1 MWPTGLHTFLKRLRV
16 LMRIKVRHPLFD
28 YLFTFIVVCNTV
40 TLSLDAYG
48 VSAELEN
55 SLQTFGSYF
64 TYIFIYELGS
74 KIFALGPKKYLQD
87 DMNKLDGGVV
97 MMSIFELIYTRA
109 VSSGGGSS
117 LKTFKTL
124 KMLRTLRVFRI
135 LRLLR
140 KLKSMQTI
148 LQVMTKSYSSFI
160 YITMLL
166 FLFILIF
173 SLLGS

>member
-1 MWPTGLHTFLKRLRV
+1 
-16 LMRIKVRHPLFD
+16 
-28 YLFTFIVVCNTV
+28 
-40 TLSLDAYG
+40 
-48 VSAELEN
+48 
-55 SLQTFGSYF
+55 
-64 TYIFIYELGS
+64 LGS

-87 DMNKLDGGVV
+87 DMNKLDGSVV
-97 MMSIFELIYTRA
+97 MMSIFEKIYTQA

-173 SLLGS
+173 ALLGSQFFAGIFDNFPWYSELSK

>member
-1 MWPTGLHTFLKRLRV
+1 
-16 LMRIKVRHPLFD
+16 MRIKVRHPLYD
-28 YLFTFIVVCNTV
+28 YLFTFIVICNTI

-55 SLQTFGSYF
+55 TLQTFSSYF
-64 TYIFIYELGS
+64 TFIFIYEMGS
-74 KIFALGPKKYLQD
+74 KIFALGVKKYLQD
-87 DMNKLDGGVV
+87 DMNKLDGSVV
-97 MMSIFELIYTRA
+97 LMYIFEIIYTQA

-140 KLKSMQTI
+140 KLKSMYTI
-148 LQVMTKSYSSFI
+148 LQVMTESYSSFI

-173 SLLGS
+173 ALLGS

>member
-1 MWPTGLHTFLKRLRV
+1 M
-16 LMRIKVRHPLFD
+16 MRIKVRHPLYD
-28 YLFTFIVVCNTV
+28 YLFTFIVVCNTI

-55 SLQTFGSYF
+55 TLQTFSSYF

-74 KIFALGPKKYLQD
+74 KIFALGVKKYLQD
-87 DMNKLDGGVV
+87 DMNKLDGSVV
-97 MMSIFELIYTRA
+97 LMSIFEIIYTQA

-140 KLKSMQTI
+140 KLKSM
-148 LQVMTKSYSSFI
+148 
-160 YITMLL
+160 
-166 FLFILIF
+166 
-173 SLLGS
+173 

>member
-1 MWPTGLHTFLKRLRV
+1 M
-16 LMRIKVRHPLFD
+16 KVRHPLFD

-55 SLQTFGSYF
+55 SLQTIGSYF
-64 TYIFIYELGS
+64 TFIFIYELGS